1 MTGAVICELLRVLNR
16 IMSCQRGSPSQL
28 PDTSPAV
35 SSLPLGHQLQD
46 LVDRVV
52 LLAGPELDP
61 RDQQLVDGWQQTRV
75 DCRLIP
81 NALDDPRH
89 TENHPQ
95 GCEGEC
101 HPDAFL
107 LLMD

>member
-1 MTGAVICELLRVLNR
+1 MTGAVISRLLRVLDGIR
-16 IMSCQRGSPSQL
+16 SCERGSLSQL
-28 PDTSPAV
+28 PDSSPAI
-35 SSLPLGHQLQD
+35 SSLPLGHQFQD
-46 LVDRVV
+46 LVDRIV

-61 RDQQLVDGWQQTRV
+61 GDQQLVDGWQQARV
-75 DCRLIP
+75 NCRLIS

-107 LLMD
+107 WLID